1 VLHCASSNQHAV
13 YNSDTESSTAGNG
26 TKEIFDCLVQKCKFM
41 RQLLYIIFIGLT
53 AVASSQAQIKLI
65 GAAGNA
71 GTSQIDILQWFA
83 FDSSTVT
90 ATPTILDAYL
100 FASSAFDPF
109 NGNYYIAGVSGQ
121 TTGLFSF
128 NSESGESNLLMGSI
142 NTNVA
147 EFDMSTSK
155 MYNLRME
162 TEEYINIY
170 EYDFESNHDSL
181 IGTIYE
187 EGVIGIVADAIG
199 FDSNNGILYYV
210 GYTSDPALALYAVPV
225 RGDVFSFTRTIINPP
240 AINSNITSL
249 NFDNVNEKLFAT
261 SDSYDQNTG
270 TNARSIVEID
280 INTGDVISLGEL
292 SEFPYF
298 VGGSSLF
305 DQNTGTFLLV
315 GINDSN
321 VVEMIAFDTYTNTYV
336 TGFVPGNVS
345 EIACDNTLFARNQYL
360 AAGIEPN
367 AALDFMVYP
376 NPVSDNLTLECASK
390 GANHLQ
396 IFNAMGELVYEKRNA
411 SFPTVNVDM
420 SNLSSGLYT
429 VNLTGAQQT
438 VSKKILVK

>member
-1 VLHCASSNQHAV
+1 
-13 YNSDTESSTAGNG
+13 
-26 TKEIFDCLVQKCKFM
+26 M
-41 RQLLYIIFIGLT
+41 RKLLYTLFIGLSLN
-53 AVASSQAQIKLI
+53 ASVQSQIKLI
-65 GAAGNA
+65 GVSYNT
-71 GTSQIDILQWFA
+71 GTSHVDVLQWLA

-109 NGNYYIAGVSGQ
+109 NGNYYIAGVSGP
-121 TTGLFSF
+121 TTGLFSY
-128 NSESGESNLLMGSI
+128 NSESGEGNLLTGSI

-170 EYDFESNHDSL
+170 EYDFETNHDSL

-187 EGVIGIVADAIG
+187 PGVNSIVADAIG

-210 GYTSDPALALYAVPV
+210 GYTNDPALALYAVPV

-270 TNARSIVEID
+270 TNARSVVEIN

-305 DQNTGTFLLV
+305 DQNTGNFLLV

-345 EIACDNTLFARNQYL
+345 EIACDNTLFARNQYFTSGTDAPSEWSFKL
-360 AAGIEPN
+360 
-367 AALDFMVYP
+367 FP
-376 NPVSDNLTLECASK
+376 NPVSDILTLECTSK
-390 GANHLQ
+390 GADQLQ
-396 IFNAMGELVYEKRNA
+396 IFNAMGELVVEKKNT
-411 SFPTVNVDM
+411 SFSRMNVDM
-420 SNLSSGLYT
+420 SNLSPGLYT
-429 VNLTGAQQT
+429 VNLTGAKDSVT
-438 VSKKILVK
+438 KKILVK

>member
-1 VLHCASSNQHAV
+1 
-13 YNSDTESSTAGNG
+13 
-26 TKEIFDCLVQKCKFM
+26 M
-41 RQLLYIIFIGLT
+41 RKLLYTLFIGLSLN
-53 AVASSQAQIKLI
+53 ASVQSQIKLI
-65 GAAGNA
+65 GVSYNT
-71 GTSQIDILQWFA
+71 GTSHVDVLQWLA

-109 NGNYYIAGVSGQ
+109 NGNYYIAGVSGP
-121 TTGLFSF
+121 TTGLFSY
-128 NSESGESNLLMGSI
+128 NSESGEGNLLTGSI

-170 EYDFESNHDSL
+170 EYDFETNHDSL

-187 EGVIGIVADAIG
+187 PGVNSIVADAIG

-210 GYTSDPALALYAVPV
+210 GYTNDPALALYAVPV

-270 TNARSIVEID
+270 TNARSVVEIN

-305 DQNTGTFLLV
+305 DQNTGNFLLV

-345 EIACDNTLFARNQYL
+345 EIACDNTLFARNQYFTSGTD
-360 AAGIEPN
+360 APSEWS
-367 AALDFMVYP
+367 FKVFP
-376 NPVSDNLTLECASK
+376 NPVSDILTLECTSK
-390 GANHLQ
+390 GADQLQ
-396 IFNAMGELVYEKRNA
+396 IFNAMGELVVEKKNT
-411 SFPTVNVDM
+411 SFSRMNVDM
-420 SNLSSGLYT
+420 SNLSPGLYT
-429 VNLTGAQQT
+429 VNLTGAKDSVT
-438 VSKKILVK
+438 KKILVK

>member
-1 VLHCASSNQHAV
+1 
-13 YNSDTESSTAGNG
+13 
-26 TKEIFDCLVQKCKFM
+26 M
-41 RQLLYIIFIGLT
+41 RKPLYVIFIGLT

-65 GAAGNA
+65 GAAGNT
-71 GTSQIDILQWFA
+71 GTSQIDIIQWLA

-109 NGNYYIAGVSGQ
+109 NGNYYIAGVSGP
-121 TTGLFSF
+121 TTGLFSY
-128 NSESGESNLLMGSI
+128 NSESGEGNLLTGSI
-142 NTNVA
+142 STNVA

-162 TEEYINIY
+162 TDEYINIY
-170 EYDFESNHDSL
+170 EYDFETNHDSL

-187 EGVIGIVADAIG
+187 PGVNGIVADAIG

-210 GYTSDPALALYAVPV
+210 GYTNDPALALYAVPV

-270 TNARSIVEID
+270 TNARSVVEIN

-292 SEFPYF
+292 SEFPFF

-345 EIACDNTLFARNQYL
+345 EIACDNTLFARNQYFTSGTDAPSEWSFKL
-360 AAGIEPN
+360 
-367 AALDFMVYP
+367 FP
-376 NPVSDNLTLECASK
+376 NPVSDILTLECTSK
-390 GANHLQ
+390 GADQVQL
-396 IFNAMGELVYEKRNA
+396 FNSMGELVYETRNT
-411 SFPTVNVDM
+411 SFNRTNIDM
-420 SNLSSGLYT
+420 SNLSPGLYT
-429 VNLTGAQQT
+429 VNLTGAKQT

>member
-1 VLHCASSNQHAV
+1 
-13 YNSDTESSTAGNG
+13 
-26 TKEIFDCLVQKCKFM
+26 M
-41 RQLLYIIFIGLT
+41 RKLLYVIFIGLT

-71 GTSQIDILQWFA
+71 GTSQIDILQWLA

-128 NSESGESNLLMGSI
+128 NSESGESNLLTGSI

-147 EFDMSTSK
+147 EFDMSSSK
-155 MYNLRME
+155 MYNLIME
-162 TEEYINIY
+162 TEGYISIY
-170 EYDFESNHDSL
+170 EYDFESNNDSL

-199 FDSNNGILYYV
+199 FDSNNGVLYYA
-210 GYTSDPALALYAVPV
+210 GYTSDSELALYSVPV
-225 RGDVFSFTRTIINPP
+225 RADFFSFTRTIINPP

-292 SEFPYF
+292 SEFDYF

-305 DQNTGTFLLV
+305 DQNSGTFMLV
-315 GINDSN
+315 GITESN
-321 VVEMIAFDTYTNTYV
+321 ELEMIAFDTYTNTYV

-345 EIACDNTLFARNQYL
+345 EIVCDNTLFARNRY
-360 AAGIEPN
+360 AAAAIEPQ
-367 AALDFMVYP
+367 AAWNFRMYP
-376 NPVSDNLTLECASK
+376 NPVSDVLYVECSSK
-390 GANHLQ
+390 GADQVQ
-396 IFNAMGELVYEKRNA
+396 IFNAMGELVHEKSNT
-411 SFPTVNVDM
+411 SFNRMNVDM
-420 SNLSSGLYT
+420 SNLSPGFYT
-429 VNLTGAQQT
+429 VNLTVAKQT

>member
-1 VLHCASSNQHAV
+1 MS
-13 YNSDTESSTAGNG
+13 G
-26 TKEIFDCLVQKCKFM
+26 CLNRKRAAM
-41 RQLLYIIFIGLT
+41 RKLLYILFIGLSLN
-53 AVASSQAQIKLI
+53 ASAQSQIKLI
-65 GAAGNA
+65 GVSNNNVAGN
-71 GTSQIDILQWFA
+71 IEILQWAA

-90 ATPTILDAYL
+90 ATPNILDAYL

-109 NGNYYIAGVSGQ
+109 NGNYYIAGITDQ
-121 TTGLFSF
+121 TTGLFSY
-128 NSESGESNLLMGSI
+128 NSESGESDLLTGSI

-162 TEEYINIY
+162 TEGYIDIY
-170 EYDFESNHDSL
+170 EYDFEINHDSL

-187 EGVIGIVADAIG
+187 PGVIGIVADAIG
-199 FDSNNGILYYV
+199 FDSNNGILYYA
-210 GYTSDPALALYAVPV
+210 GYTNDPALALYAVPV
-225 RGDVFSFTRTIINPP
+225 RADFFSYTRTILNTPT
-240 AINSNITSL
+240 AISNITSL

-261 SDSYDQNTG
+261 SDSFDQNTG

-321 VVEMIAFDTYTNTYV
+321 VVEMIAFDTYTNTYI
-336 TGFVPGNVS
+336 TGFVPEGVS
-345 EIACDNTLFARNQYL
+345 EMACDNTLFARSQYL
-360 AAGIEPN
+360 AAGIEPQ
-367 AALDFMVYP
+367 ADGDFIVYP
-376 NPVSDNLTLECASK
+376 NPVADVLNLECTSQ
-390 GANHLQ
+390 GADQLQ
-396 IFNAMGELVYEKRNA
+396 IFNAMGELVYETRNT
-411 SFPTVNVDM
+411 SFNRMNVDM
-420 SNLSSGLYT
+420 SNMSPGLYT
-429 VNLTGAQQT
+429 VNLTGAKQT

>member
-225 RGDVFSFTRTIINPP
+225 RGDVFSFTRTI
-240 AINSNITSL
+240 S
-249 NFDNVNEKLFAT
+249 
-261 SDSYDQNTG
+261 

-396 IFNAMGELVYEKRNA
+396 LFNAMGELVYEKRNA